1 MVGNTAN
8 RIFDDFREGKNTL
21 IDCFQGY
28 PETYKMFLGLF
39 TRLTNIDTLLCSSG
53 EKTLEQREQTADA
66 LKEFGRYFLM
76 LKAFKNMQ
84 KTDSSLLQ
92 TKHPKHKSNKK
103 LF

>member
-1 MVGNTAN
+1 MVGNTAKG
-8 RIFDDFREGKNTL
+8 IFDDFREGKNTL
-21 IDCFQGY
+21 IECFQGY
-28 PETYKMFLGLF
+28 PETYK
-39 TRLTNIDTLLCSSG
+39 IDTLLCSSG